1 MTATS
6 ATTAI
11 SWPDTY
17 AEVAERLVSQAPSAR
32 LIFTGTSACVDA
44 IFRIDDSR
52 HFVMFD
58 QPARFD
64 AALDA
69 FLAG

>member
-1 MTATS
+1 MP
-6 ATTAI
+6 TTQTPITLIYPYDASSGTPLAQWDANYQ
-11 SWPDTY
+11 SWFAPLPHKT
-17 AEVAERLVSQAPSAR
+17 LVR
-32 LIFTGTSACVDA
+32 V
-44 IFRIDDSR
+44 DDSR

-64 AALDA
+64 AALDT